1 MSKKLLLVSP
11 VFHGY
16 WQGIAQAFKQRG
28 YTVLPYCYD
37 RLENAV
43 HRVEHKLKIEL
54 ADRRDPHGLPGSR
67 LHAQQVTAR
76 CAQLVRSSR
85 PDVVVTIK
93 GDILQADYWQSIEE
107 VGAKRITWF
116 YDELRRMNVDEA
128 GLQMRGPIA
137 TYSAIDAAA
146 MAERGLDAFYLPL
159 AFDSS
164 LPFSPVASDAVV
176 FVGARYGQREPMLR
190 ALYQAGV
197 DVKAYGRAWSKHW
210 WDRARTWS
218 WHRPAI
224 PSGRDLDRSHA
235 YGVMA
240 GARASLNLHGDQ
252 DGFTMRTFEACGV
265 GGLQIIDRDDV
276 DSLYDPGSELLV
288 FHSTQELVELA
299 ERAGAEPQWA
309 QAIAQAGRKRTLAEH
324 TFAHRVH
331 TLEARWQ

>member
-37 RLENAV
+37 RLENAA

-76 CAQLVRSSR
+76 CAALVRSSR

-146 MAERGLDAFYLPL
+146 MAERGLD
-159 AFDSS
+159 
-164 LPFSPVASDAVV
+164 
-176 FVGARYGQREPMLR
+176 GT
-190 ALYQAGV
+190 
-197 DVKAYGRAWSKHW
+197 K
-210 WDRARTWS
+210 
-218 WHRPAI
+218 
-224 PSGRDLDRSHA
+224 
-235 YGVMA
+235 
-240 GARASLNLHGDQ
+240 
-252 DGFTMRTFEACGV
+252 
-265 GGLQIIDRDDV
+265 
-276 DSLYDPGSELLV
+276 
-288 FHSTQELVELA
+288 LA
-299 ERAGAEPQWA
+299 ER
-309 QAIAQAGRKRTLAEH
+309 IGRS
-324 TFAHRVH
+324 
-331 TLEARWQ
+331 